1 MKISKSL
8 ELHCRVGLLSFCPF
22 VPLVLMW
29 DRWDNG
35 DILYMTHRHVSCSG
49 AVRAILSH
57 RVKQIYDIMKEPITL
72 PEQRLLAAII
82 FSGFCANSRY
92 AHAPDYHIPDAVKL
106 LDKLLSAIDESN
118 EVK

>member
-8 ELHCRVGLLSFCPF
+8 ELHRIVGLLSFCPA
-22 VPLVLMW
+22 VPLVLIW
-29 DRWDNG
+29 DRWDK
-35 DILYMTHRHVSCSG
+35 LFMTHRRIGCSG
-49 AVRAILSH
+49 AVRAIISH
-57 RVKQIYDIMKEPITL
+57 RIKQINDIMKEPITL
-72 PEQRLLAAII
+72 QEQRLLAAII

>member
-1 MKISKSL
+1 M
-8 ELHCRVGLLSFCPF
+8 H

-29 DRWDNG
+29 DRWDNRV
-35 DILYMTHRHVSCSG
+35 ISFMTLRHICCYG
-49 AVRAILSH
+49 AVRAIISH

-72 PEQRLLAAII
+72 QEQRLLAAII

>member
-1 MKISKSL
+1 
-8 ELHCRVGLLSFCPF
+8 
-22 VPLVLMW
+22 
-29 DRWDNG
+29 
-35 DILYMTHRHVSCSG
+35 
-49 AVRAILSH
+49 
-57 RVKQIYDIMKEPITL
+57 MKEPIIL
-72 PEQRLLAAII
+72 QEQRLLAAII